1 MINKQDE
8 QNIIY
13 NSNEIS
19 KNELDADTKSVLRWM
34 IICGLFPIALI
45 GIVIILVW
53 LEIIGII

>member
-13 NSNEIS
+13 NSNEIN

-34 IICGLFPIALI
+34 IICSLFPIALI
-45 GIVIILVW
+45 GIVIILAW